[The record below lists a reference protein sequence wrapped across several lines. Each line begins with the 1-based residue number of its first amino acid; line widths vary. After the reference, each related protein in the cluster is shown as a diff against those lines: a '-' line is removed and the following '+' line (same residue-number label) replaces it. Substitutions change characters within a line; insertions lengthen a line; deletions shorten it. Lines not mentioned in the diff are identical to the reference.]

1 MSGAPEALREAKR
14 GLRRAVRAA
23 RDALAPAD
31 RAERSRRIAERLLR
45 LPELEGARTVMVFAS
60 FGSEVDTGPIL
71 GGLAARGVRLAL
83 PRIAD
88 GEVLPIAYRLGDRL
102 VPTALGVPEP
112 AGGPPVPEAEIDVVV
127 TPGVA
132 FDRAG
137 YRVGYGGGFYDR
149 FLRRVRPEVP
159 RIAVA
164 FALQVVPQVPHGEGD
179 ERVDLIVTEEEVIR
193 CPPR

>member
-1 MSGAPEALREAKR
+1 VTEAKR
-14 GLRRAVRAA
+14 ELRRAVRAA
-23 RDALAPAD
+23 RDGLAPAE
-31 RAERSRRIAERLLR
+31 RAERSRRIAERLLG
-45 LPELEGARTVMVFAS
+45 LPELGGARTVMVFSS

-71 GGLAARGVRLAL
+71 RGLAARGVRLAL
-83 PRIAD
+83 PRIAG
-88 GEVLPIAYRLGDRL
+88 GEVVAVAYRPGDRL

-112 AGGPPVPEAEIDVVV
+112 ADGAPLPEAEIDIVV

-159 RIAVA
+159 RIAIA
-164 FALQVVPQVPHGEGD
+164 FALQVVPEVPHGEGD
-179 ERVDLIVTEEEVIR
+179 ERVDLIVTEDEVIR